1 VSDFTPNEN
10 YQRRRLGILPDGGTV
25 ITAQFPIGE
34 LTLEQCGLIPGA
46 TIPRDDT
53 AGIVGSFVQLQAAMK
68 IAVVTAHKPDY
79 AYATAQTRAGVATGA
94 YVDPTTTITATTAIF
109 YPSIAG
115 KTITF
120 DGNPYTVATYVSPI
134 AITVTADATGVEK
147 PITFSEG
154 SRLLNEAATDDYE
167 WGRDGW
173 WRAIRRF
180 HCLAGDRG
188 AEFQYLRTTTFAF
201 DADPLNTVGYP
212 ATGGA
217 RARDPN
223 YPHKALIVMPFEAP
237 VYDRD

>member
-120 DGNPYTVATYVSPI
+120 DGNPYTVATYVSRLQP
-134 AITVTADATGVEK
+134 TRRESK
-147 PITFSEG
+147 
-154 SRLLNEAATDDYE
+154 SRLRSPK
-167 WGRDGW
+167 GPG
-173 WRAIRRF
+173 
-180 HCLAGDRG
+180 C
-188 AEFQYLRTTTFAF
+188 
-201 DADPLNTVGYP
+201 
-212 ATGGA
+212 
-217 RARDPN
+217 
-223 YPHKALIVMPFEAP
+223 
-237 VYDRD
+237 